1 MPIYTAPVEDM
12 MFLFDK
18 LRNNKNYNEIEKY
31 KEVNSELVK
40 NILDEAAKINQNII
54 LPLAKSG
61 DENPTILENG
71 VVRTPPGYKEAYAK
85 YIEDGWTSLSCDP
98 KYGGQGMPKTVSAF
112 FDEMLSSAS
121 LSFKLY
127 SELSIGAYNCIHH
140 HAKEEIKDKY
150 LPKMVEGKWSG
161 TMCLTEP
168 VCGTDLGL
176 LKTKA
181 VEQSDGTFK
190 ISGQKIFITSGDHD
204 LTENIIHLVIARA
217 TDSPKGTKGI
227 SLFLVPKFKV
237 NEDGS
242 IGSKNGISTGSI
254 ESKMGVKGSAT
265 CVLNFDD
272 AVGYMIGPKNKGL
285 NAMFTM
291 MNLERIVVGIQ
302 GLGISE
308 IAYQNSLAYAK
319 ERKQGKSHKSQS
331 DEIINKIQKTIKK
344 FLPFDNDKADF
355 IIEHADIRKTLLNMK
370 SIIEGER
377 ALCFWLSQQTEVSLN
392 HKDEKVRQEA
402 SDFVSLMTPV
412 VKTMFTDMGMEIT
425 SDAMQIHGGYGYTID
440 QGIEQLY
447 RDNRITPIYEG
458 TNSIQAIDLVFR
470 KLVNKNGDIIDKY
483 LDMIKSDCNIG
494 DEKIK
499 PYGEDFNIHIEILSN
514 FTSWIKEKIQNS
526 KDDASAACNDYL
538 KALGFVS
545 IAHAW
550 IKVLEV
556 SFKDY
561 DNNKDFYEDKIQTA
575 KFYFKRV
582 LPRVENHFKSAT
594 TGSDYI
600 MNFKFK

>member
-1 MPIYTAPVEDM
+1 MPNYIAPVEDM

-40 NILDEAAKINQNII
+40 DILVEAAKINENLI

-61 DENPTILENG
+61 DENPSVLENG
-71 VVRTPPGYKEAYAK
+71 VVRTPPGYKEAYTK

-127 SELSIGAYNCIHH
+127 SELSIGAYNCIKQ
-140 HAKEEIKDKY
+140 HAIDEIKDKY

-181 VEQSDGTFK
+181 QEQSDGTYK
-190 ISGQKIFITSGDHD
+190 ISGQKIFITSGDQD

-217 TDSPKGTKGI
+217 VDSPAGTKGI
-227 SLFLVPKFKV
+227 SLFLVPKFIV
-237 NEDGS
+237 NEDSS
-242 IGSKNGISTGSI
+242 IGSRNGVSTGSI
-254 ESKMGVKGSAT
+254 ESKMGIKGSAT

-272 AVGYMIGPKNKGL
+272 ATGYMIGPKNKGL
-285 NAMFTM
+285 SSMFTM

-308 IAYQNSLAYAK
+308 IAYQNSLSYAQ
-319 ERKQGKSHKSQS
+319 ERKQGKTNYTKSK
-331 DEIINKIQKTIKK
+331 NG
-344 FLPFDNDKADF
+344 ADY
-355 IIEHADIRKTLLNMK
+355 IIEHADIRKSLLNMK

-377 ALCFWLSQQTEVSLN
+377 ALCFWLSQQTEVSLY
-392 HKDEKVRQEA
+392 HSDEKIKQEA
-402 SDFVSLMTPV
+402 SDLVSLMTPV

-425 SDAMQIHGGYGYTID
+425 SDAMQIHGGYGYTKD

-458 TNSIQAIDLVFR
+458 TNSVQAADLVFR
-470 KLVNKNGDIIDKY
+470 KLVNKNGDIINKY
-483 LDMIKSDCNIG
+483 LELIKNDCNIKN
-494 DEKIK
+494 EKLKPFIK
-499 PYGEDFNIHIEILSN
+499 ELEIYLEILSK
-514 FTSWIKEKIQNS
+514 FTIWIKEKTQNS

-561 DNNKDFYEDKIQTA
+561 EQNKSFYDDKIQTA
-575 KFYFKRV
+575 NFYFKRV
-582 LPRVENHFKSAT
+582 LPRAESHFKTAIS
-594 TGSDYI
+594 GSDYI
-600 MNFKFK
+600 MNFKFN

>member
-1 MPIYTAPVEDM
+1 MPSYTAPLEDM
-12 MFLFDK
+12 MFLFEK
-18 LRNNKNYNEIEKY
+18 LRDNKNYNELEKY
-31 KEVNSELVK
+31 KEVSSDLVK
-40 NILDEAAKINQNII
+40 DILEEAAKINQNLI
-54 LPLAKSG
+54 LPLAKVG
-61 DENPTILENG
+61 DEDPAVLENG
-71 VVRTPPGYKEAYAK
+71 VVRTPPGYKEAYKK

-127 SELSIGAYNCIHH
+127 SELSIGAYNCINH
-140 HAKEEIKDKY
+140 HASDELKNKY
-150 LPKMVEGKWSG
+150 LPKIVEGKWSG

-181 VEQSDGTFK
+181 EKQNDGTYK

-217 TDSPKGTKGI
+217 TDSPAGTKGI
-227 SLFLVPKFKV
+227 SLFLVPKFVV

-242 IGSKNGISTGSI
+242 VGPRNGISTGSI
-254 ESKMGVKGSAT
+254 ESKMGIKGSAT
-265 CVLNFDD
+265 CVLNFDE
-272 AVGYMIGPKNKGL
+272 ATGYMIGKKDKGL

-319 ERKQGKSHKSQS
+319 ERKQGKTNKTKST
-331 DEIINKIQKTIKK
+331 NG
-344 FLPFDNDKADF
+344 ADF
-355 IIEHADIRKTLLNMK
+355 IIEHADIRRSLLNMK

-392 HKDEKVRQEA
+392 HQDEKVRQEA

-412 VKTMFTDMGMEIT
+412 VKSLFTDLGMEIT
-425 SDAMQIHGGYGYTID
+425 NDAMQIHGGYGYTKD

-458 TNSIQAIDLVFR
+458 TNSVQAADLVFR
-470 KLVNKNGDIIDKY
+470 KLSNKNGDIINKFID
-483 LDMIKSDCNIG
+483 LIKSETNLDS
-494 DEKIK
+494 EKIK
-499 PYGEDFNIHIEILSN
+499 PFTTQFKYYLDILIKFSE
-514 FTSWIKEKIQNS
+514 WINEKTKTD
-526 KDDASAACNDYL
+526 KDDVSAAANDYL
-538 KALGFVS
+538 KTLGFVS
-545 IAHAW
+545 VAYAW
-550 IKVLEV
+550 IKVLNV

-561 DNNKDFYEDKIQTA
+561 NENKNFYDDKINTA
-575 KFYFKRV
+575 KFYFDKV
-582 LPRVENHFKSAT
+582 LPRAEQHYKSAIS
-594 TGSDYI
+594 GSSNI
-600 MNFKFK
+600 MNFKFN

>member
-1 MPIYTAPVEDM
+1 MPIYIAPVEDM
-12 MFLFDK
+12 VFLFDK

-140 HAKEEIKDKY
+140 HAKEEIKNKY

-242 IGSKNGISTGSI
+242 LGSKNGISTGSI

-272 AVGYMIGPKNKGL
+272 AAGYMIGPKNKGL

-308 IAYQNSLAYAK
+308 IAYQNSLSYAK
-319 ERKQGKSHKSQS
+319 ERKQGKANNSKLS
-331 DEIINKIQKTIKK
+331 NG
-344 FLPFDNDKADF
+344 ADF
-355 IIEHADIRKTLLNMK
+355 IIEHADIRKSLLNMK

-392 HKDEKVRQEA
+392 HQDEKVRQEA
-402 SDFVSLMTPV
+402 SDLVSLMTPV

-425 SDAMQIHGGYGYTID
+425 SEAMQVYGGYGYTKD
-440 QGIEQLY
+440 QGIDQLY

-458 TNSIQAIDLVFR
+458 TNSIQAVDLVFR
-470 KLVNKNGDIIDKY
+470 KLVNKNGDIINRY
-483 LDMIKSDCNIG
+483 LDMIKNDANIA

-499 PYGEDFNIHIEILSN
+499 PFVEDFNTHIKILSN

-561 DNNKDFYEDKIQTA
+561 ENNKNFYEDKIQTA
-575 KFYFKRV
+575 NFYFKRV
-582 LPRVENHFKSAT
+582 LPRSENHFKIAT

-600 MNFKFK
+600 MNFKFN

>member
-1 MPIYTAPVEDM
+1 MPNYIAPVEDM

-40 NILDEAAKINQNII
+40 NILDEAAKLNQNII
-54 LPLAKSG
+54 LPLAKIG
-61 DENPTILENG
+61 DENPTVLENG
-71 VVRTPPGYKEAYAK
+71 VVRTPPGYREAYTK
-85 YIEDGWTSLSCDP
+85 FIEDGWTSLSCDP

-127 SELSIGAYNCIHH
+127 SELSIGAYNCINH
-140 HAKEEIKDKY
+140 HASEEIKNKY
-150 LPKMVEGKWSG
+150 LPKIVEGKWSG

-181 VEQSDGTFK
+181 EEQSNGSYK
-190 ISGQKIFITSGDHD
+190 INGQKIFITSGDHD

-242 IGSKNGISTGSI
+242 LGPRNGISTGSI
-254 ESKMGVKGSAT
+254 ESKMGIKGSAT

-272 AVGYMIGPKNKGL
+272 AEGYMIGPKNKGL
-285 NAMFTM
+285 NSMFTM

-308 IAYQNSLAYAK
+308 TAYQNSLSYAK
-319 ERKQGKSHKSQS
+319 ERKQGKSNNSKST
-331 DEIINKIQKTIKK
+331 NG
-344 FLPFDNDKADF
+344 ADY
-355 IIEHADIRKTLLNMK
+355 IIEHADIRKSLLNMK

-377 ALCFWLSQQTEVSLN
+377 ALCFWLSQQTEVSLYHN
-392 HKDEKVRQEA
+392 DEKIKKEA

-412 VKTMFTDMGMEIT
+412 VKTMFTDLGMEIT
-425 SDAMQIHGGYGYTID
+425 SDAMQVHGGYGYTKD

-458 TNSIQAIDLVFR
+458 TNSVQAIDLVFR
-470 KLVNKNGDIIDKY
+470 KLINKNDDVIDKY
-483 LDMIKSDCNIG
+483 INMIKKDINI
-494 DEKIK
+494 ENQKLK
-499 PYGEDFNIHIEILSN
+499 PFIDDFNNNLEILKT
-514 FTSWIKEKIQNS
+514 FTDWIKDKLQNS

-538 KALGFVS
+538 KTLGFVS
-545 IAHAW
+545 IAHSW

-556 SFKDY
+556 CFKEY

-582 LPRVENHFKSAT
+582 LPRAESHFKTAIS
-594 TGSDYI
+594 GSDYI
-600 MNFKFK
+600 MNFKFN

>member
-1 MPIYTAPVEDM
+1 MPNYTAPVEDM

-40 NILDEAAKINQNII
+40 DILVEAAKINENLI

-61 DENPTILENG
+61 DENPTVLENG
-71 VVRTPPGYKEAYAK
+71 VVRTPPGYKEAYSK

-127 SELSIGAYNCIHH
+127 SELSIGAYNCITH
-140 HAKEEIKDKY
+140 HATEEIKDKY

-181 VEQSDGTFK
+181 VEQPDGTFK
-190 ISGQKIFITSGDHD
+190 LSGQKIFITSGDHD

-217 TDSPKGTKGI
+217 ADSPAGTKGI
-227 SLFLVPKFKV
+227 SLFLVPKFIV

-242 IGSKNGISTGSI
+242 VGARNGISTGSI
-254 ESKMGVKGSAT
+254 ESKMGIKGSAT

-272 AVGYMIGPKNKGL
+272 AVGYMIGSKNKGL

-308 IAYQNSLAYAK
+308 IAYQNSLSYAK
-319 ERKQGKSHKSQS
+319 ERKQGKTNNTKST
-331 DEIINKIQKTIKK
+331 NG
-344 FLPFDNDKADF
+344 ADF
-355 IIEHADIRKTLLNMK
+355 IIEHADIKKSLLNMK

-377 ALCFWLSQQTEVSLN
+377 ALCFWLSQQTEVSLY
-392 HKDEKVRQEA
+392 HPDEKVKQEA
-402 SDFVSLMTPV
+402 SDLVSLMTPV
-412 VKTMFTDMGMEIT
+412 VKTMFTDLGMEIT
-425 SDAMQIHGGYGYTID
+425 SDAMQVHGGYGYTKD

-458 TNSIQAIDLVFR
+458 TNSVQAADLVFR

-483 LDMIKSDCNIG
+483 LELIKNDCITDN
-494 DEKIK
+494 EKLK
-499 PYGEDFNIHIEILSN
+499 PFINELKIYLKILSN
-514 FTSWIKEKIQNS
+514 FSSWIKDKIQNS
-526 KDDASAACNDYL
+526 KDDASAACNDFL
-538 KALGFVS
+538 KALGFVA

-561 DNNKDFYEDKIQTA
+561 NQNKNFYEDKIQTA
-575 KFYFKRV
+575 NFYFKRV
-582 LPRVENHFKSAT
+582 LPRAESHFKTAT

-600 MNFKFK
+600 MNFKFN

>member
-1 MPIYTAPVEDM
+1 MPSYSAPVKDM
-12 MFLFDK
+12 MFLYEK
-18 LRNNKNYNEIEKY
+18 LRDNKNYNDLERY
-31 KEVNSELVK
+31 NEVSSDLVK
-40 NILDEAAKINQNII
+40 DILEEAAKINQNLI

-61 DENPTILENG
+61 DENPAVLENG
-71 VVRTPPGYKEAYAK
+71 VVRTPPGYKEAYQK

-140 HAKEEIKDKY
+140 HATDEIKDKY
-150 LPKMVEGKWSG
+150 LPKIVEGKWSG

-181 VEQSDGTFK
+181 VSQSDGTYK

-204 LTENIIHLVIARA
+204 LTENIIHLVLARS
-217 TDSPKGTKGI
+217 TDSPQGTKGI
-227 SLFLVPKFKV
+227 SLFLVPKFLV
-237 NEDGS
+237 NQDGS
-242 IGSKNGISTGSI
+242 VGQRNGISTGSI
-254 ESKMGVKGSAT
+254 ETKMGIKGSAT
-265 CVLNFDD
+265 CVLNFDE
-272 AVGYMIGPKNKGL
+272 ATGYMIGPKDKGL

-319 ERKQGKSHKSQS
+319 ERKQGKTNNSKST
-331 DEIINKIQKTIKK
+331 NG
-344 FLPFDNDKADF
+344 ADF
-355 IIEHADIRKTLLNMK
+355 IIEHADIRRTLLNMK

-377 ALCFWLSQQTEVSLN
+377 ALCFWLSQQTEVSLYHPN
-392 HKDEKVRQEA
+392 EKIKQEA

-412 VKTMFTDMGMEIT
+412 VKSLFTDLAMEIT
-425 SDAMQIHGGYGYTID
+425 SDAMQIHGGYGYTKD

-458 TNSIQAIDLVFR
+458 TNSVQAADLVFR
-470 KLVNKNGDIIDKY
+470 KLINRNGDVISKF
-483 LDMIKSDCNIG
+483 LEMIKSECETKHDKVKSFTKDLTYYLDILTKFTG
-494 DEKIK
+494 WIVDKSKI
-499 PYGEDFNIHIEILSN
+499 E
-514 FTSWIKEKIQNS
+514 
-526 KDDASAACNDYL
+526 KDDVSAAANDYL
-538 KALGFVS
+538 KTLGYIS
-545 IAHAW
+545 IAFSW
-550 IKVLEV
+550 IKVLEI

-561 DNNKDFYEDKIQTA
+561 EENKEFYSEKINTA
-575 KFYFKRV
+575 TFYFEKV
-582 LPRVENHFKSAT
+582 LPRAEYHYKSAVS
-594 TGSDYI
+594 GSSNI
-600 MNFKFK
+600 MKFKFN

>member
-1 MPIYTAPVEDM
+1 MPSYSAPVKDM
-12 MFLFDK
+12 MFLYEK
-18 LRNNKNYNEIEKY
+18 LRDNKNYNDLERY
-31 KEVNSELVK
+31 NEVSSDLVK
-40 NILDEAAKINQNII
+40 DILEEAAKINQNLI
-54 LPLAKSG
+54 LPLAKAG
-61 DENPTILENG
+61 DENPAVLENG
-71 VVRTPPGYKEAYAK
+71 VVRTPPGYKEAYQK

-140 HAKEEIKDKY
+140 HATDEIKDKY
-150 LPKMVEGKWSG
+150 LPKIVEGKWSG

-181 VEQSDGTFK
+181 VSQSDGTYK
-190 ISGQKIFITSGDHD
+190 ITGQKIFITSGDHD
-204 LTENIIHLVIARA
+204 LTENIVHLVLARS
-217 TDSPKGTKGI
+217 TDSPPGTKGI
-227 SLFLVPKFKV
+227 SLFLVPKFLV
-237 NEDGS
+237 NQDGS
-242 IGSKNGISTGSI
+242 VGQRNGISTGSI
-254 ESKMGVKGSAT
+254 ETKMGIKGSAT

-272 AVGYMIGPKNKGL
+272 ATGYMIGPKDKGL

-319 ERKQGKSHKSQS
+319 ERKQGKTNNSKST
-331 DEIINKIQKTIKK
+331 NG
-344 FLPFDNDKADF
+344 ADF
-355 IIEHADIRKTLLNMK
+355 IIEHADIRRTLLNMK

-377 ALCFWLSQQTEVSLN
+377 ALCFWLSQQTEVSLYHPN
-392 HKDEKVRQEA
+392 EKIKKEA

-412 VKTMFTDMGMEIT
+412 VKSLFTDLAMEIT
-425 SDAMQIHGGYGYTID
+425 SDAMQIHGGYGYTKD

-458 TNSIQAIDLVFR
+458 TNSVQAADLVFR
-470 KLVNKNGDIIDKY
+470 KLINRNGDVISKF
-483 LDMIKSDCNIG
+483 LEMIKSECETKHDKVKSFTKDLTYYLDILTKFTG
-494 DEKIK
+494 WIVDKSKI
-499 PYGEDFNIHIEILSN
+499 E
-514 FTSWIKEKIQNS
+514 
-526 KDDASAACNDYL
+526 KDDVSAAANDYL
-538 KALGFVS
+538 KTLGYIS
-545 IAHAW
+545 IAFSW
-550 IKVLEV
+550 IKVLEI

-561 DNNKDFYEDKIQTA
+561 EENKEFYSEKINTA
-575 KFYFKRV
+575 TFYFEKV
-582 LPRVENHFKSAT
+582 LPRAEYHYKSAVS
-594 TGSDYI
+594 GSSNI
-600 MNFKFK
+600 MKFKFN

>member
-1 MPIYTAPVEDM
+1 MPIYIAPVEDM
-12 MFLFDK
+12 MFLFNK

-40 NILDEAAKINQNII
+40 DILEEAAKINQNII

-71 VVRTPPGYKEAYAK
+71 VVRTPPGYKEAYTK
-85 YIEDGWTSLSCDP
+85 FIEDGWTSLSCDP
-98 KYGGQGMPKTVSAF
+98 KYGGQGMPKTVSSF

-127 SELSIGAYNCIHH
+127 SELSIGAYNCISH
-140 HAKEEIKDKY
+140 HATDSIKNKF
-150 LPKMVEGKWSG
+150 LPKMVQGKWSG

-181 VEQSDGTFK
+181 VEQSDGTYK
-190 ISGQKIFITSGDHD
+190 LSGQKIFITSGDHD

-217 TDSPKGTKGI
+217 ADSPAGTKGI
-227 SLFLVPKFKV
+227 SLFLVPKFIV

-242 IGSKNGISTGSI
+242 IGSRNGISTGSI
-254 ESKMGVKGSAT
+254 ESKMGIKGSAT

-272 AVGYMIGPKNKGL
+272 AIGYMIGPKNKGL

-308 IAYQNSLAYAK
+308 IAYQNSLSYAK
-319 ERKQGKSHKSQS
+319 ERKQGKANNSKSS
-331 DEIINKIQKTIKK
+331 NG
-344 FLPFDNDKADF
+344 ADF
-355 IIEHADIRKTLLNMK
+355 IIEHADIRKSLLNMK

-392 HKDEKVRQEA
+392 HQDEKVRQEA

-425 SDAMQIHGGYGYTID
+425 SEAMQIHGGYGYTKD

-458 TNSIQAIDLVFR
+458 TNSIQAADLVFR
-470 KLVNKNGDIIDKY
+470 KLVNKNGDVINKY
-483 LDMIKSDCNIG
+483 LDMIKNDCNTEN
-494 DEKIK
+494 EKIK
-499 PYGEDFNIHIEILSN
+499 PFAKELNDHIEVLSN
-514 FTSWIKEKIQNS
+514 FTAWIKEKIQNS

-561 DNNKDFYEDKIQTA
+561 DNNKNFYEDKIQTA
-575 KFYFKRV
+575 NFYFKRV
-582 LPRVENHFKSAT
+582 LPRAENHFKTAT

-600 MNFKFK
+600 MNFKFN

>member
-1 MPIYTAPVEDM
+1 MPRYIAPVQDM

-18 LRNNKNYNEIEKY
+18 LRNNKKYNEIEKY

-40 NILDEAAKINQNII
+40 DILEEGAKITQNLI

-61 DENPTILENG
+61 DENPPILENG
-71 VVRTPPGYKEAYAK
+71 VVRTSPGYKEVYEK
-85 YIEDGWTSLSCDP
+85 FVEDGWISLSCDP

-112 FDEMLSSAS
+112 FDEMISSAS

-127 SELSIGAYNCIHH
+127 SELTIGAYNCILR
-140 HAKEEIKDKY
+140 HANDEIKNKY
-150 LPKMVEGKWSG
+150 LPKMVKGKWSG
-161 TMCLTEP
+161 TMCLTET

-181 VEQSDGTFK
+181 VEQSDGSYK

-204 LTENIIHLVIARA
+204 LTENIIHLVLARS

-227 SLFLVPKFKV
+227 SLFLVPKFIVK
-237 NEDGS
+237 EDGTV
-242 IGSKNGISTGSI
+242 GSRNGVSTGSI
-254 ESKMGVKGSAT
+254 EEKMGIKASAT
-265 CVLNFDD
+265 CVLNFEE

-285 NAMFTM
+285 NSMFTM

-308 IAYQNSLAYAK
+308 IAYQNSLSYAK
-319 ERKQGKSHKSQS
+319 ERKQGKANNTKSL
-331 DEIINKIQKTIKK
+331 NGA
-344 FLPFDNDKADF
+344 DN
-355 IIEHADIRKTLLNMK
+355 IIEHADIRRSLLNMK

-392 HKDEKVRQEA
+392 HSDQKSKQEA

-412 VKTMFTDMGMEIT
+412 VKSMFTDLGMEIT
-425 SDAMQIHGGYGYTID
+425 SEAMQIHGGYGFTKD

-458 TNSIQAIDLVFR
+458 TNSVQAADLVFR
-470 KLVNKNGDIIDKY
+470 KLVNKNGDIIDRYINLVKEEINISEEKIQSFIKQLNYY
-483 LDMIKSDCNIG
+483 LD
-494 DEKIK
+494 
-499 PYGEDFNIHIEILSN
+499 ILSK
-514 FTSWIKEKIQNS
+514 FTVWIKEKIKDS

-538 KALGFVS
+538 KVLGFVAT
-545 IAHAW
+545 AHAW

-561 DNNKDFYEDKIQTA
+561 ENNKDFYEDKIQTA
-575 KFYFKRV
+575 NYYFNRV
-582 LPRVENHFKSAT
+582 LPRAESHFKTAM
-594 TGSDYI
+594 TGSNYI
-600 MNFKFK
+600 MDFKFN

>member
-1 MPIYTAPVEDM
+1 MPSYRAPVEDM
-12 MFLFDK
+12 MFLFEK
-18 LRNNKNYNEIEKY
+18 LRDNKNYNELEKY
-31 KEVNSELVK
+31 KEVSSDLVK
-40 NILDEAAKINQNII
+40 DILDEAAKINQNLI
-54 LPLAKSG
+54 LPLAKAG
-61 DENPTILENG
+61 DENPAVLENG
-71 VVRTPPGYKEAYAK
+71 IVRTPPGYKEAYQK

-127 SELSIGAYNCIHH
+127 SELSIGAYNCINH
-140 HAKEEIKDKY
+140 HATDEIKNKY

-181 VEQSDGTFK
+181 EKQKDGTYK
-190 ISGQKIFITSGDHD
+190 ISGQKIFITSGDQD

-217 TDSPKGTKGI
+217 VDSPAGTKGI
-227 SLFLVPKFKV
+227 SLFLVPKFNV
-237 NEDGS
+237 NDDGS
-242 IGSKNGISTGSI
+242 IGPRNGISTGSI
-254 ESKMGVKGSAT
+254 ESKMGIKGSAT
-265 CVLNFDD
+265 CVLNFDG
-272 AVGYMIGPKNKGL
+272 ATGYMIGQKDKGL

-308 IAYQNSLAYAK
+308 IAYQNSLTYAK
-319 ERKQGKSHKSQS
+319 ERKQGKTNNTKST
-331 DEIINKIQKTIKK
+331 NG
-344 FLPFDNDKADF
+344 ADF
-355 IIEHADIRKTLLNMK
+355 IIEHADIRKSLLNMK

-392 HKDEKVRQEA
+392 HPDDKVRQEA

-412 VKTMFTDMGMEIT
+412 VKSLFTDLGMEIT
-425 SDAMQIHGGYGYTID
+425 NDAMQIHGGYGYTKD

-458 TNSIQAIDLVFR
+458 TNSVQAADLVFR
-470 KLVNKNGDIIDKY
+470 KLSNKNGNIIDRFLK
-483 LDMIKSDCNIG
+483 MIKSVSEARN
-494 DEKIK
+494 EKIK
-499 PYGEDFNIHIEILSN
+499 PFTEQFTHYLNILTKFSG
-514 FTSWIKEKIQNS
+514 WISEKTKTE
-526 KDDASAACNDYL
+526 KDDASAAANDYL
-538 KALGFVS
+538 KTLGFVS
-545 IAHAW
+545 IAYAW

-561 DNNKDFYEDKIQTA
+561 DENKDFYDDKINTA
-575 KFYFKRV
+575 KFYFDKV
-582 LPRVENHFKSAT
+582 LPRAEQHYKTAIS
-594 TGSDYI
+594 GSSNI
-600 MNFKFK
+600 MNFKFN

>member
-1 MPIYTAPVEDM
+1 MPNYIAPVKDM

-18 LRNNKNYNEIEKY
+18 LRNNKNYNDLKKY

-40 NILDEAAKINQNII
+40 DILEEAAKINQNLI

-61 DENPTILENG
+61 DENPVVLENG
-71 VVRTPPGYKEAYAK
+71 VVRTPPGYKEAYTK

-127 SELSIGAYNCIHH
+127 SELSIGAYNCISH
-140 HAKEEIKDKY
+140 HATDEIKEKY

-181 VEQSDGTFK
+181 IEKTDGTFK
-190 ISGQKIFITSGDHD
+190 LSGQKIFITSGDQD
-204 LTENIIHLVIARA
+204 LTENIIHLVIARIA
-217 TDSPKGTKGI
+217 DSPVGTKGI
-227 SLFLVPKFKV
+227 SLFLVPKFIV

-242 IGSKNGISTGSI
+242 IGTRNGVSTGSI
-254 ESKMGVKGSAT
+254 ESKMGIKGSAT

-272 AVGYMIGPKNKGL
+272 ATGYMIGSKNKGL
-285 NAMFTM
+285 SAMFTM
-291 MNLERIVVGIQ
+291 MNLERIIVGIQ

-308 IAYQNSLAYAK
+308 IAYQNSLSYAK
-319 ERKQGKSHKSQS
+319 ERKQGKTNNTKST
-331 DEIINKIQKTIKK
+331 NG
-344 FLPFDNDKADF
+344 ADS
-355 IIEHADIRKTLLNMK
+355 IIEHADIRKSLLNMK

-377 ALCFWLSQQTEVSLN
+377 ALCFWLSQQTEVSLY
-392 HKDEKVRQEA
+392 HPDEQIKQEA
-402 SDFVSLMTPV
+402 SDLVSLMTPV
-412 VKTMFTDMGMEIT
+412 VKTMFSDMGMEIT
-425 SDAMQIHGGYGYTID
+425 SEAMQVHGGYGYTKD

-458 TNSIQAIDLVFR
+458 TNSIQAADLVFR
-470 KLVNKNGDIIDKY
+470 KLVNKNGDIINKY
-483 LDMIKSDCNIG
+483 LEMVKSDCNTKN
-494 DEKIK
+494 EKLK
-499 PYGEDFNIHIEILSN
+499 PYTEELKMNLEILSK

-556 SFKDY
+556 SFEEY
-561 DNNKDFYEDKIQTA
+561 DQNKEFYEDKIQTA
-575 KFYFKRV
+575 NFYFKRV
-582 LPRVENHFKSAT
+582 LPRAENHFKTAT

-600 MNFKFK
+600 MNFKFN

>member
-1 MPIYTAPVEDM
+1 
-12 MFLFDK
+12 MFLFEK

-40 NILDEAAKINQNII
+40 DILVEAAKINENLI

-61 DENPTILENG
+61 DENPTVLENG
-71 VVRTPPGYKEAYAK
+71 VVRTPPGYKEAYSK

-127 SELSIGAYNCIHH
+127 SELSIGAYNCISH
-140 HAKEEIKDKY
+140 HATEEIKDKY

-181 VEQSDGTFK
+181 VEQSDGSFK
-190 ISGQKIFITSGDHD
+190 LSGQKIFITSGDHD

-217 TDSPKGTKGI
+217 ADSPAGTKGI
-227 SLFLVPKFKV
+227 SLFLVPKFIV

-242 IGSKNGISTGSI
+242 VGARNGISTGSI
-254 ESKMGVKGSAT
+254 ESKMGIKGSAT
-265 CVLNFDD
+265 CVLNFDE
-272 AVGYMIGPKNKGL
+272 AVGYMIGSKNKGL

-308 IAYQNSLAYAK
+308 IAYQNSLSYAK
-319 ERKQGKSHKSQS
+319 ERKQGKTNNTKST
-331 DEIINKIQKTIKK
+331 NG
-344 FLPFDNDKADF
+344 ADF
-355 IIEHADIRKTLLNMK
+355 IIEHADIKKSLLNMK

-377 ALCFWLSQQTEVSLN
+377 ALCFLLSQQTEVSLN
-392 HKDEKVRQEA
+392 HPDEKVKQEA
-402 SDFVSLMTPV
+402 SDLVSLMTPV

-425 SDAMQIHGGYGYTID
+425 SEAMQVHGGYGYTKD

-458 TNSIQAIDLVFR
+458 TNSVQAADLVFR

-483 LDMIKSDCNIG
+483 LKLIKNDCITDNKKLKPFI
-494 DEKIK
+494 DEL
-499 PYGEDFNIHIEILSN
+499 EIHLKILSN
-514 FTSWIKEKIQNS
+514 FSSWIKEKIQNS

-538 KALGFVS
+538 KALGFVA

-561 DNNKDFYEDKIQTA
+561 DQNKNFYEDKIQTA
-575 KFYFKRV
+575 NFYFKIA
-582 LPRVENHFKSAT
+582 LPMRKAVDLLGGRRK
-594 TGSDYI
+594 
-600 MNFKFK
+600 

>member
-1 MPIYTAPVEDM
+1 MPIYNAPIEDM

-85 YIEDGWTSLSCDP
+85 FIEDGWTSLSCDP

-140 HAKEEIKDKY
+140 HATEEIKNKY

-181 VEQSDGTFK
+181 EEQSDGTFK
-190 ISGQKIFITSGDHD
+190 LNGQKIFITSGDHD

-237 NEDGS
+237 NDDGS
-242 IGSKNGISTGSI
+242 IGSRNGISTGSI
-254 ESKMGVKGSAT
+254 ESKMGIKGSAT

-272 AVGYMIGPKNKGL
+272 AIGYMIGPKNKGL
-285 NAMFTM
+285 NSMFTM

-308 IAYQNSLAYAK
+308 IAYQNSVSYAK
-319 ERKQGKSHKSQS
+319 ERKQGKTNNSKSTNGA
-331 DEIINKIQKTIKK
+331 DYII
-344 FLPFDNDKADF
+344 D
-355 IIEHADIRKTLLNMK
+355 HADIRKSLLNMK

-392 HKDEKVRQEA
+392 HNDEKVRKEA
-402 SDFVSLMTPV
+402 ADFVSLMTPV
-412 VKTMFTDMGMEIT
+412 VKTMFTDLGMEIT
-425 SDAMQIHGGYGYTID
+425 SDAMQVYGGYGYTKD
-440 QGIEQLY
+440 QGIEQFY

-458 TNSIQAIDLVFR
+458 TNSVQAADLVFR

-483 LDMIKSDCNIG
+483 LNMIKNDCNIE

-499 PYGEDFNIHIEILSN
+499 PFVKDLNIHIEILNN

-538 KALGFVS
+538 KALGFIS

-556 SFKDY
+556 SFRDY
-561 DNNKDFYEDKIQTA
+561 DSNKGFYEDKIQTA

-582 LPRVENHFKSAT
+582 LPRMENHFKTAA
-594 TGSDYI
+594 TGSEYI
-600 MNFKFK
+600 MNFNFK

>member
-1 MPIYTAPVEDM
+1 MPNYTAPVEDM

-18 LRNNKNYNEIEKY
+18 LRNNKSYNEIEKY

-40 NILDEAAKINQNII
+40 DILVEAAKINENLI

-71 VVRTPPGYKEAYAK
+71 VVRTPPGYKEAYKK
-85 YIEDGWTSLSCDP
+85 YIDDGWTSLSCDP
-98 KYGGQGMPKTVSAF
+98 KYGGQGMPKTVSGF

-127 SELSIGAYNCIHH
+127 SELSIGAYNCIKH
-140 HAKEEIKDKY
+140 HATDELKDKY
-150 LPKMVEGKWSG
+150 LPKIVEGKWSG

-181 VEQSDGTFK
+181 LEQSDGTYK

-217 TDSPKGTKGI
+217 PDSPAGTKGI

-242 IGSKNGISTGSI
+242 IGQRNGISTGSI
-254 ESKMGVKGSAT
+254 ESKMGIKGSAT
-265 CVLNFDD
+265 CVLNFDE
-272 AVGYMIGPKNKGL
+272 ATGYMIGPKNKGL
-285 NAMFTM
+285 SSMFTM

-308 IAYQNSLAYAK
+308 IAYQNSLSYAK
-319 ERKQGKSHKSQS
+319 ERKQGKTNYNKS
-331 DEIINKIQKTIKK
+331 ENG
-344 FLPFDNDKADF
+344 ADY
-355 IIEHADIRKTLLNMK
+355 IIEHADIRKSLLNMK

-392 HKDEKVRQEA
+392 HPNNEIRQEA
-402 SDFVSLMTPV
+402 SDLVSLMTPV
-412 VKTMFTDMGMEIT
+412 VKSMFTDMGMEIT
-425 SDAMQIHGGYGYTID
+425 SDAMQIHGGYGYTKD

-458 TNSIQAIDLVFR
+458 TNSVQAADLVFR
-470 KLVNKNGDIIDKY
+470 KLSNKNGNIINKY
-483 LDMIKSDCNIG
+483 LDLVKAECNIDIEG
-494 DEKIK
+494 IK
-499 PYGEDFNIHIEILSN
+499 PFVDDLNKYLETLKI
-514 FTSWIKEKIQNS
+514 FTSWIEIGMKDK
-526 KDDASAACNDYL
+526 KDDVSAACNDYL
-538 KALGFVS
+538 KILGLVAT
-545 IAHAW
+545 AHAW

-556 SFKDY
+556 SFQDY
-561 DNNKDFYEDKIQTA
+561 ENNKDFYEDKIQTA
-575 KFYFKRV
+575 HFYFKRV
-582 LPRVENHFKSAT
+582 LPRIDSHFKAAT

-600 MNFKFK
+600 MNFKFN